1 MIEAL
6 HKIIS
11 FAGVEKKN
19 IYNSIFVSFL
29 RACFSMLRIGAIYF
43 IIVAL
48 VNGDRSTRPALMA
61 FILMIISILG
71 NAGTRNI
78 SLLQQ
83 THAGFF
89 MSANKRME
97 IADKL
102 KRVPMGFFNDNNVG
116 EITGIATTVM
126 STVENLGA
134 TVLVLVLGG
143 LINTVIFFLMIPF
156 LDVRIAGVVLA
167 GIAVYLL
174 FTSFMEHKTRT
185 LAPRRE
191 KSKTMIVSEVL
202 ENLQGMSVVKSFN
215 LAGKGDARLRKTI
228 DEYRDNNMA
237 LEKMFIPN
245 TIVQNIIL
253 GIFKMM
259 IIFLSVYFYLQ
270 GSMEL
275 ITALILIVV
284 AYQVFAEIEQTDSGL
299 SMLRVVTG
307 SLDQVKEIDNI
318 PKMDYIGENYRP
330 ERTDINIRNVSFSY
344 GKNEILNKADL
355 SIPADTMTAFV
366 GPSGAGK
373 TTLALLISRFWDVDS
388 GSITIGGKDIREYTL
403 EALMSQ
409 ISIVFQ
415 NVYLFEDTIENNIR
429 FGCPDASR
437 EEVIR
442 AAKMACCHDFIESL
456 PLGYDTVIGEGGATL
471 SGGEKQR
478 ISIARA
484 VLKDAPIIILDEA
497 TANVDP
503 ENEDKLK
510 AAFEALTRNKTVIMI
525 AHRLE
530 TIRNADQIAV
540 ISDGRIESGT
550 HERLMKDNQVYRRF
564 VNMRQQAADWSM

>member
-6 HKIIS
+6 HRIFLFS
-11 FAGVEKKN
+11 GAEKKN
-19 IYNSIFVSFL
+19 IYRSIIVSFF
-29 RACFSMLRIGAIYF
+29 RACFSMLRIGAIYY

-48 VNGDRSTRPALMA
+48 VEGDTSKQPAYYAFALM
-61 FILMIISILG
+61 LVSILG
-71 NAGTRNI
+71 NAITRNV

-89 MSANKRME
+89 MSANKRMD

-116 EITGIATTVM
+116 EITGITTTVM
-126 STVENLGA
+126 GTIENLGA

-156 LDVRIAGVVLA
+156 LDVRIAGVVLS
-167 GIAVYLL
+167 GIVIYLA
-174 FTSFMEHKTRT
+174 FTSSMEHRTRT
-185 LAPRRE
+185 LSPRRE

-215 LAGKGDARLRKTI
+215 LAGRGDDRLRKTI
-228 DEYRDNNMA
+228 EEYRDSNMS
-237 LEKMFIPN
+237 LEKMFIPT
-245 TIVQNIIL
+245 TIIQNVIL
-253 GIFKMM
+253 GIFKML
-259 IIFLSVYFYLQ
+259 IIFLSVYFYMD
-270 GSMEL
+270 GSMDL
-275 ITALILIVV
+275 ITTLILIVV

-307 SLDQVKEIDNI
+307 SIDQVKKIDDI
-318 PKMDYIGENYRP
+318 PKMDYIGESHKP
-330 ERTDINIRNVSFSY
+330 DTIDIDIRNVSFSY
-344 GKNEILNKADL
+344 GDREILHNVSL
-355 SIPADTMTAFV
+355 NIPAGTMTAFV

-373 TTLALLISRFWDVDS
+373 TTLALLISRFWDVNS
-388 GSITIGGKDIREYTL
+388 GSINIGGRDIREYTL
-403 EALMSQ
+403 ESLMSQ

-415 NVYLFEDTIENNIR
+415 NVYLFADTIENNIR
-429 FGCPDASR
+429 FGCPDAGR
-437 EEVIR
+437 DEVIK

-484 VLKDAPIIILDEA
+484 ILKDAPIIILDEA

-510 AAFEALTRNKTVIMI
+510 AAFDALTLNKTVIMI

-530 TIRNADQIAV
+530 TIKNADQIAV
-540 ISDGRIESGT
+540 ISDGSVSTGKHSE
-550 HERLMKDNQVYRRF
+550 LMKENAIYGRF
-564 VNMRQQAADWSM
+564 VHMREQAADWAM

>member
-11 FAGVEKKN
+11 FSGIEKRN
-19 IYNSIFVSFL
+19 IYNSIVVSFF
-29 RACFSMLRIGAIYF
+29 RACFSMLRIGAIYY

-48 VNGDRSTRPALMA
+48 TDGDTSKQPAYYA
-61 FILMIISILG
+61 FALMIISILG
-71 NAGTRNI
+71 NAYTRNV

-97 IADKL
+97 IAEKL
-102 KRVPMGFFNDNNVG
+102 KHVPMGFFNDNNVG
-116 EITGIATTVM
+116 EITGITTTVM
-126 STVENLGA
+126 GTIENLGA

-143 LINTVIFFLMIPF
+143 LINTIIFFLMIPF
-156 LDVRIAGVVLA
+156 LDVRIACVVFA
-167 GIAVYLL
+167 GIVIYLL
-174 FTSFMEHKTRT
+174 FTSSMERRTRI

-215 LAGKGDARLRKTI
+215 LAGRGDDRLRKTI
-228 DEYRDNNMA
+228 EEYRDNNMA
-237 LEKMFIPN
+237 LEKMFIPT

-253 GIFKMM
+253 GVFKML
-259 IIFLSVYFYLQ
+259 IILLSVLFYLN
-270 GSMEL
+270 GTMNL

-307 SLDQVKEIDNI
+307 SIDQVKKIDDI
-318 PKMDYIGENYRP
+318 PKMDNIGEEFTP
-330 ERTDINIRNVSFSY
+330 GSTDINVRNVSFSY
-344 GKNEILNKADL
+344 GDRKILHNVSL
-355 SIPADTMTAFV
+355 RMPAGTMTAFV

-373 TTLALLISRFWDVDS
+373 TTLALLISRFWDVDQ
-388 GSITIGGKDIREYTL
+388 GSISIGGRDIREYTL
-403 EALMSQ
+403 ESLMSL

-415 NVYLFEDTIENNIR
+415 NVYLFADTIENNIR

-437 EEVIR
+437 EDVIR
-442 AAKMACCHDFIESL
+442 AAKMACCDEFIESL

-484 VLKDAPIIILDEA
+484 ILKDAPIIILDEA

-510 AAFEALTRNKTVIMI
+510 AAFEALTMNKTVIMI

-530 TIRNADQIAV
+530 TIRNADQIVV
-540 ISDGRIESGT
+540 ISDGSVSTGKHSE
-550 HERLMKDNQVYRRF
+550 LMSKNAIYGRF
-564 VNMRQQAADWSM
+564 VHMREQAADWAI

>member
-11 FAGVEKKN
+11 FAGIEKKN
-19 IYNSIFVSFL
+19 IYKSIFVSFL

-61 FILMIISILG
+61 FMLMIISILG

-97 IADKL
+97 IANKL

-344 GKNEILNKADL
+344 GKNEILDKADL

-540 ISDGRIESGT
+540 ISEGRIESGT
-550 HERLMKDNQVYRRF
+550 HEKLMKDNQIYRRF

>member
-6 HKIIS
+6 HRIFLFS
-11 FAGVEKKN
+11 GAEKKN
-19 IYNSIFVSFL
+19 IYRSIIVSFF
-29 RACFSMLRIGAIYF
+29 RACFSMLRIGAIYY

-48 VNGDRSTRPALMA
+48 VEGDTSKQPAYYAFALM
-61 FILMIISILG
+61 LVSILG
-71 NAGTRNI
+71 NAITRNV

-89 MSANKRME
+89 MSANKRMD

-116 EITGIATTVM
+116 EITGITTTVM
-126 STVENLGA
+126 GTIENLGA

-156 LDVRIAGVVLA
+156 LDVRIAGVVLS
-167 GIAVYLL
+167 GIVIYLV
-174 FTSFMEHKTRT
+174 FTSSMEHRTRT
-185 LAPRRE
+185 LSPRRE

-215 LAGKGDARLRKTI
+215 LAGRGDDRLRKTI
-228 DEYRDNNMA
+228 EEYRDSNMS
-237 LEKMFIPN
+237 LEKMFIPT
-245 TIVQNIIL
+245 TIIQNVIL
-253 GIFKMM
+253 GIFKML
-259 IIFLSVYFYLQ
+259 IIFLSVYFYMD
-270 GSMEL
+270 GSMDL
-275 ITALILIVV
+275 ITTLILIVV

-307 SLDQVKEIDNI
+307 SIDQVKKIDDI
-318 PKMDYIGENYRP
+318 PKMDYIGEP
-330 ERTDINIRNVSFSY
+330 HKPDTIDINIRNVSFSY
-344 GKNEILNKADL
+344 GDREILHNVSL
-355 SIPADTMTAFV
+355 NIPAGTMTAFV

-373 TTLALLISRFWDVDS
+373 TTLALLISRFWDVNS
-388 GSITIGGKDIREYTL
+388 GSINIGGRDIREYTL
-403 EALMSQ
+403 ESLMSQ

-415 NVYLFEDTIENNIR
+415 NVYLFADTIENNIR
-429 FGCPDASR
+429 FGCPDAGR
-437 EEVIR
+437 DEVIK

-484 VLKDAPIIILDEA
+484 ILKDAPIIILDEA

-510 AAFEALTRNKTVIMI
+510 AAFDALTLNKTVIMI

-530 TIRNADQIAV
+530 TIKNADQIAV
-540 ISDGRIESGT
+540 ISDGSVSTGKHSE
-550 HERLMKDNQVYRRF
+550 LMKENAIYGRF
-564 VNMRQQAADWSM
+564 VHMREQAADWAI